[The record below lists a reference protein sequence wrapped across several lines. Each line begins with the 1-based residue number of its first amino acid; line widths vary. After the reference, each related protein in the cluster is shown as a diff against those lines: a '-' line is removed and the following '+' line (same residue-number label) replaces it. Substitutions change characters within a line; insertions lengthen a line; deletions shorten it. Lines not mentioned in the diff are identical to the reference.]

1 MVDTITFDPVLQNFT
16 TWVGWKF
23 SKDIDPIKACKHSLV
38 LLTPMAHE
46 KNRNPSD
53 LTSSMIPRDSLGAS
67 QETHEAEKLKDKV
80 LSLMLEKL
88 MDQMKEALIAPILK
102 KELIK
107 RSF

>member
-1 MVDTITFDPVLQNFT
+1 
-16 TWVGWKF
+16 
-23 SKDIDPIKACKHSLV
+23 
-38 LLTPMAHE
+38 
-46 KNRNPSD
+46 
-53 LTSSMIPRDSLGAS
+53 MIPRDSLGAS

-80 LSLMLEKL
+80 LSLMLEKF